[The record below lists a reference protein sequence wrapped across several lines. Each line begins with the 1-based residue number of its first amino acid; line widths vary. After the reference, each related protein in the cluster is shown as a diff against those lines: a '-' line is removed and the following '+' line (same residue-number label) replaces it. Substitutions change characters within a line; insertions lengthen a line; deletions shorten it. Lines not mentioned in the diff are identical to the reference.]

1 MTHKMRLKITFIAS
15 ILLFAKGF
23 IPHRIHRHTTKLSDT
38 TLSDTTLSESEYI
51 PKPPTAE
58 AIIRL
63 QKEGYSYL
71 RCLSALVIEKN
82 NETSALIYLETTPN
96 VKDYVKDKI

>member
-1 MTHKMRLKITFIAS
+1 MLLKIIIIIS
-15 ILLFAKGF
+15 SLLFANGF
-23 IPHRIHRHTTKLSDT
+23 ILHRIIRSKTKIKSG
-38 TLSDTTLSESEYI
+38 EYI
-51 PKPPTAE
+51 EKPPAAE

-82 NETSALIYLETTPN
+82 NETSALMYLKLSPD
-96 VKDYVKDKI
+96 VKDYVKDKY

>member
-1 MTHKMRLKITFIAS
+1 MSLKITIIIS
-15 ILLFAKGF
+15 SLLFANGF
-23 IPHRIHRHTTKLSDT
+23 IPHHIIHSTTKIKSG
-38 TLSDTTLSESEYI
+38 EYI
-51 PKPPTAE
+51 EKPPTAE

-82 NETSALIYLETTPN
+82 NETGALICLKSSPD
-96 VKDYVKDKI
+96 VKDYVKDKP

>member
-1 MTHKMRLKITFIAS
+1 MTHKMRLKITLIAS

-23 IPHRIHRHTTKLSDT
+23 IPHRIHRHTT